1 MCGDRTHYIYL
12 TLNCIIFLLC
22 LWMYVA
28 CRDINWNAT
37 GGTRGWSSTASIAE
51 YTQYQ
56 VDPSGMVGLS
66 LISIIHQGILADPG
80 RVRLA

>member
-1 MCGDRTHYIYL
+1 MLPGE
-12 TLNCIIFLLC
+12 
-22 LWMYVA
+22 
-28 CRDINWNAT
+28 
-37 GGTRGWSSTASIAE
+37 TRGWSSTASIAE

-56 VDPSGMVGLS
+56 VDPSGMAGLS